1 MFLAKTDN
9 WYMERIIWLLA
20 GVFTIASVGLGVFV
34 HPYWF
39 ILTGIVGLNQIV
51 LSLAGSKRWWIFRL
65 KKPRS
70 KEFS

>member
-34 HPYWF
+34 HPYWL
-39 ILTGIVGLNQIV
+39 ILTGIVGLNQVV
-51 LSLAGSKRWWIFRL
+51 LSLTGFCPMTIFLNSLGCKSRIQ
-65 KKPRS
+65 
-70 KEFS
+70 

>member
-34 HPYWF
+34 HPYWL
-39 ILTGIVGLNQIV
+39 ILTGIVGLNQVV
-51 LSLAGSKRWWIFRL
+51 LSLTGFCPMTIFLNKLGCKSRIQ
-65 KKPRS
+65 
-70 KEFS
+70 